1 MLLYKMV
8 FLLHRDMTLE
18 REIWTYG
25 YHMVIE
31 RNLKRKGPR
40 EERRHLLGHGCYY

>member
-18 REIWTYG
+18 RERDMD
-25 YHMVIE
+25 HMVIE